1 MPYSSNELTVGIDA
15 SEAKTVSKARPIGKA
30 RAITTCSPD
39 RQAIVDTALAD
50 TVELANA
57 AADAATSGDVAYV
70 AKEAGSTSD
79 NIKHYCTD
87 PWSEQGSCRKNFL
100 AHEWAQYSMIVN
112 CEIYYTLLM
121 TGLPTVREGQDE
133 ATTAVHEFTHL
144 PAVYDPPTS
153 DFRYGNEVL
162 LLESEQALENADNY
176 ATYATA
182 VYLNCSLAA

>member
-1 MPYSSNELTVGIDA
+1 
-15 SEAKTVSKARPIGKA
+15 
-30 RAITTCSPD
+30 
-39 RQAIVDTALAD
+39 
-50 TVELANA
+50 
-57 AADAATSGDVAYV
+57 
-70 AKEAGSTSD
+70 
-79 NIKHYCTD
+79 
-87 PWSEQGSCRKNFL
+87 
-100 AHEWAQYSMIVN
+100 MIVN

-162 LLESEQALENADNY
+162 LLESEQALENANNY
-176 ATYATA
+176 ATYATGELSFPWLTFFDAMLTVIA